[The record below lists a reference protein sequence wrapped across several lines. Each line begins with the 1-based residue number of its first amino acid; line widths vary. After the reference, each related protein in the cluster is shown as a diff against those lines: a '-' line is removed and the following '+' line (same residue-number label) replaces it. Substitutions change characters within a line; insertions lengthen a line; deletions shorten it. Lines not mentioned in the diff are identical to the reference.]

1 MLRRGPRLFLLIFL
15 NVCFAVLCWQSFIR
29 HLFFNDMRRMT
40 REPYYVEKEGRK
52 MIMNNNDS
60 KLDENNNNN
69 NDDDGGGDDV

>member
-1 MLRRGPRLFLLIFL
+1 MFALLCCAGSHSFGICFLTT
-15 NVCFAVLCWQSFIR
+15 CDAQE
-29 HLFFNDMRRMT
+29 RMT